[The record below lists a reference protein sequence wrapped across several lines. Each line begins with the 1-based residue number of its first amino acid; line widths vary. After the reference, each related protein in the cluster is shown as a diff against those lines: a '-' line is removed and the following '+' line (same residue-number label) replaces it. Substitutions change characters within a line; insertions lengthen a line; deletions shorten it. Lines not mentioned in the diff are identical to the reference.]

1 MVPGSQGINVQHRP
15 ALLKILNT
23 QRIMRVIHDNDG
35 ISRAQI
41 AKLCRMSKP
50 TASMAVSELLNRKL
64 IMETGKYSESVGR
77 KGEKLSLNT
86 NINTAWIM
94 GVLVGVQETKVIS
107 GNLKGAILE
116 YTTTFPTPEN
126 YEQFIRQ
133 LFTACEAVMRNFS
146 ILPIGCG
153 ISMPGMSNDNTGE
166 IYLCPNIRFLDG
178 KNIVRE
184 LKQHFGVE
192 TVQIQEVR
200 ALALGG
206 IQYEKNTKFRNLFCL
221 SIGDGVGGAV
231 VLNGELYQGTHHASG
246 EIGHFSLPGHT
257 RKCGCGQTGC
267 LETIAATPGLL
278 LTWKEKYHPADP
290 LNNFFDVCKK
300 YPQQARE
307 VFYEMIPDLAL
318 AMRAVIQLFDPEVL
332 LLSGPIWNLMP
343 DAIEKL
349 KENLPNRIEVIA
361 PGTTFAQGAFAS
373 VFHRV
378 IVHSLSIPY
387 HE

>member
-1 MVPGSQGINVQHRP
+1 MVSGTQGIHVQHRP

-94 GVLVGVQETKVIS
+94 GILVGVKETKVIS
-107 GNLKGAILE
+107 GNLKGALLE
-116 YTTTFPTPEN
+116 YTTTFSTPQN
-126 YEQFIRQ
+126 YEQFLSQ
-133 LFTACEAVMRNFS
+133 LFTACEAVARNFS

-153 ISMPGMSNDNTGE
+153 ITMPGMGNDNTGD
-166 IYLCPNIRFLDG
+166 IHLCPNIRFLDG

-257 RKCGCGQTGC
+257 RKCGCGQVGC

-278 LTWKEKYHPADP
+278 LTWKEKFHPADP
-290 LNNFFDVCKK
+290 LENFFDVCKK

-332 LLSGPIWNLMP
+332 LLGGPIWNLMP
-343 DAIEKL
+343 DAIDKL
-349 KENLPNRIEVIA
+349 KENLPDRIEVIA